1 VTRPNPFFTDVAWG
15 IDDVTVSTDMLLFS
29 CSSDNFTT
37 RERSY
42 SVAWNN
48 RACRASGKR
57 LMAPPARR
65 VRRDGFQLALLV
77 SRSGVAQR
85 AGPRRGVIAAA
96 RVDDVMKRDR
106 RA

>member
-29 CSSDNFTT
+29 CSSDNFTA

-57 LMAPPARR
+57 LIAEGAIRTEGTAGR
-65 VRRDGFQLALLV
+65 FQLALLV
-77 SRSGVAQR
+77 SGSGVA
-85 AGPRRGVIAAA
+85 
-96 RVDDVMKRDR
+96 
-106 RA
+106 